1 MGLQTISLV
10 GYTNAGKTSLFNV
23 LTHKKNLVENA
34 LFATVEKILSPEVK
48 KIIIKRYTNLMS
60 WVTYAL
66 LSAIFAAF
74 TAILTKIGIKNV
86 DSNLATAI
94 RTIVIVL
101 FAWGIV
107 FYQGTFKQLSS
118 LSKYSLIFLILSGVA
133 TGLSWLFY
141 FRALQLGKASQV
153 APIDKLSLVITIIL
167 AAVILKE
174 KVTASIILG
183 GVLMALGAILVGWG
197 K

>member
-1 MGLQTISLV
+1 MTWLWYSLL
-10 GYTNAGKTSLFNV
+10 S
-23 LTHKKNLVENA
+23 A
-34 LFATVEKILSPEVK
+34 LFA
-48 KIIIKRYTNLMS
+48 
-60 WVTYAL
+60 AC
-66 LSAIFAAF
+66 
-74 TAILTKIGIKNV
+74 TAILAKIGITNV

-94 RTIVIVL
+94 RTIVILL

-107 FYQGTFKQLSS
+107 IFQGTYRQIPSISKFS
-118 LSKYSLIFLILSGVA
+118 LGFLVFSGVA

-153 APIDKLSLVITIIL
+153 GPIDKLSLIITILL

-174 KVTASIILG
+174 KITVQIILG
-183 GVLMALGAILVGWG
+183 GILMGAGAILIAGV